1 MIKLANCNPFL
12 QNVNATGFRVCL
24 KELYETRYDPVSVN
38 YAVLSGQLIRK
49 IPHLKTWPFYW
60 ANYHVL
66 IRDGPL
72 GNIWGGG
79 GAGEV
84 QKKIRAKENLIKKNS
99 CTPINRKKYSCKG
112 LKKIHTRSLIT
123 KKNSCGSKIPLPP
136 ITFLMVRPLVA
147 VLHTSRAQMSRGIIA

>member
-49 IPHLKTWPFYW
+49 IPHLK
-60 ANYHVL
+60 AVL

-79 GAGEV
+79 GGGGRI
-84 QKKIRAKENLIKKNS
+84 QKKN
-99 CTPINRKKYSCKG
+99 TPKG
-112 LKKIHTRSLIT
+112 KF
-123 KKNSCGSKIPLPP
+123 N
-136 ITFLMVRPLVA
+136 
-147 VLHTSRAQMSRGIIA
+147 